1 MVKFLAKTHVF
12 FLVSIQ
18 ALASKTL
25 DQASAQFAAS
35 ALVTTDQ
42 LLAFKS
48 KEELVLASGVNGVL
62 AGAGDYFIDPAKQV
76 LFLSPIYLELKLMH
90 LVQFIFARAFYSDIL
105 KIMV

>member
-1 MVKFLAKTHVF
+1 MPLAEFLFGSRSAVSAVSYVLSRAVKSLAQTSVF
-12 FLVSIQ
+12 SLVSIQ

-62 AGAGDYFIDPAKQV
+62 AGAGESFI
-76 LFLSPIYLELKLMH
+76 LLIN
-90 LVQFIFARAFYSDIL
+90 
-105 KIMV
+105 

>member
-1 MVKFLAKTHVF
+1 MAAEVQFQQFGTFLSRAVKSLAQTHMF
-12 FLVSIQ
+12 SPLVSIQ

-62 AGAGDYFIDPAKQV
+62 AGAGESV
-76 LFLSPIYLELKLMH
+76 
-90 LVQFIFARAFYSDIL
+90 IL
-105 KIMV
+105 LIN

>member
-1 MVKFLAKTHVF
+1 MVKFLAQTHVF

-62 AGAGDYFIDPAKQV
+62 AGAGDYFIDPASLVRFSNLPRAEKENICRMS
-76 LFLSPIYLELKLMH
+76 LFL
-90 LVQFIFARAFYSDIL
+90 LV
-105 KIMV
+105 

>member
-1 MVKFLAKTHVF
+1 M
-12 FLVSIQ
+12 
-18 ALASKTL
+18 SKTL

-62 AGAGDYFIDPAKQV
+62 TGAGWDPFFYF
-76 LFLSPIYLELKLMH
+76 
-90 LVQFIFARAFYSDIL
+90 
-105 KIMV
+105 

>member
-1 MVKFLAKTHVF
+1 MGRILIPTSSINAAGSLWQAEVLSSVVSAVSYILTRQSKFLAQTHMFPFLSLVF
-12 FLVSIQ
+12 TQ

-35 ALVTTDQ
+35 ALVSTDQ

-62 AGAGDYFIDPAKQV
+62 AGAG
-76 LFLSPIYLELKLMH
+76 E
-90 LVQFIFARAFYSDIL
+90 
-105 KIMV
+105 